1 VSDLLATR
9 PAWYV
14 IGLLLGLVT
23 VGLMATINERVGV
36 LGGYSALVERA
47 TGRAQ
52 TLSWK
57 AWFLVGVLGGAFV
70 FRLLAGSGAVPQGYG
85 WLTREFGADAHLTV
99 GALLVLAGALIGFGA
114 KTAGGCTSGNGI
126 GGTSLVSPASF
137 VATGTFM
144 ATAIV
149 ASFVIKGLT

>member
-1 VSDLLATR
+1 MLETR

-14 IGLLLGLVT
+14 IGLLLGFVT

-36 LGGYSALVERA
+36 LGGFSALVERA
-47 TGRAQ
+47 TGRAGG
-52 TLSWK
+52 LSWK
-57 AWFLVGVLGGAFV
+57 AWFLFGVLAGAFV
-70 FRLLAGSGAVPQGYG
+70 FRLLAGAGGVPDGYS
-85 WLTREFGADAHLTV
+85 WLTAQFGDDAYLPI
-99 GALLVLAGALIGFGA
+99 GSLLVVAGALIGYGA

-126 GGTSLVSPASF
+126 GGVSLASPASF

-149 ASFVIKGLT
+149 ASFVIEGIT